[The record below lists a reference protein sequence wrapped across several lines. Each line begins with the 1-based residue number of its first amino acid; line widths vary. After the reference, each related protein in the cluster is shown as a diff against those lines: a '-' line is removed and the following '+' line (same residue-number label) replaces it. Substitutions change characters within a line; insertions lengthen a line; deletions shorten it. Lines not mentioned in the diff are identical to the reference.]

1 MDQIQFAPDKSTF
14 SVDKDHRTI
23 SGLVVP
29 FGVKPIDGRD
39 IAFKTGDIKWADAT
53 HVKLNLDHDP
63 RTAFA
68 TATDLSETD
77 DGIPAVFKV
86 PETSRGDEALELA
99 ASGVYDG
106 FSVSLYRQ
114 EDGTYHLS
122 HVALTSEP
130 AFDQARV
137 DKVAASAQKESDMDK
152 TEVEALVAET
162 VKTELAAVPP
172 REAEIDDDKLK
183 AGLARL
189 GFGSVKE
196 ELPYRFDAI
205 GGEHN
210 FLQDILHGNGEDKAR
225 VDSFIAQV
233 FNVATTDVDEV
244 NPVPTRPDLFVDAV
258 LPSAPV
264 FAAFDKGAINDAT
277 PFIVPKFSSATGLVA
292 THVEGTEPTEG
303 TYVTTSQTV
312 TPKAKS
318 GKVEINREVLDAVG
332 NPAVQGLVWAKMLSA
347 FGTELETEAAA
358 TVNAASLVELGTVIP
373 IAEADAYDV
382 ADLTEANLL
391 SAVFIDGSTEWNVF
405 LGHRDLFSKLA
416 LAPKSATDLAKRY
429 PILSP
434 SNANGT
440 VAERYRRVNVAGYDM
455 VPAGSLGATNVNGKS
470 IIGASS
476 AVATWASAPK
486 RIEWEQ
492 VAFGTLGLF
501 GYYAGA
507 VIDLARVRKIT
518 YNESAAS

>member
-1 MDQIQFAPDKSTF
+1 MDKLQFALDKSTF
-14 SVDKDHRTI
+14 SADKESRTI
-23 SGLVVP
+23 SGLIVP

-39 IAFKTGDIKWADAT
+39 ITFSPGSITWSDAG
-53 HVKLNLDHDP
+53 HVKLNLDHDS
-63 RTAFA
+63 RTAFG
-68 TATDLSETD
+68 TAAELVETD
-77 DGIPAVFKV
+77 DGILGEFSIP
-86 PETSRGDEALELA
+86 TTTRGDEALELA
-99 ASGVYDG
+99 VSGVYDG
-106 FSVSLYRQ
+106 LSVAVYPKG
-114 EDGTYHLS
+114 EGYHLS

-137 DKVAASAQKESDMDK
+137 DRVAASAQKESDMDK
-152 TEVEALVAET
+152 AEVEALVADT
-162 VKTELAAVPP
+162 VKTELAAIPP
-172 REAEIDDDKLK
+172 REAELDDDKLK

-189 GFGSVKE
+189 GFGAVVKE

-205 GGEHN
+205 GGQHN
-210 FLQDILHGNGEDKAR
+210 FIRDILHGNGEDKGR
-225 VDSFIAQV
+225 VDAFIAQV
-233 FNVATTDVDEV
+233 FNVATTDVGTI
-244 NPVPTRPDLFVDAV
+244 NPTPTRPDMFVDAV

-277 PFIVPKFSSATGLVA
+277 PFVVPKFNTATGLVA

-303 TYVTTSQTV
+303 TYTTTSQTV
-312 TPKAKS
+312 TPKGKS
-318 GKVEINREVLDAVG
+318 GKLEINREVLDAVG
-332 NPAVQGLVWAKMLSA
+332 NPAVQGLVWNRMLAA

-358 TVNAASLVELGTVIP
+358 TVNAAALVELGTVIP

-391 SAVFIDGSTEWNVF
+391 SAVFIDGSTEWDVF

-429 PILSP
+429 PMLSP

-440 VAERYRRVNVAGYDM
+440 TAERYRRVNVGGYDM

-470 IIGASS
+470 VIGSSS
-476 AVATWASAPK
+476 AVATWASTPQ

-492 VAFGTLGLF
+492 VAYGTLGLF

>member
-1 MDQIQFAPDKSTF
+1 MDKLQFALDKSTF
-14 SVDKDHRTI
+14 SADKDGRTI
-23 SGLVVP
+23 SGLIVP

-39 IAFKTGDIKWADAT
+39 IAFAPGDITWTDAS

-63 RTAFA
+63 RSAFGSA
-68 TATDLSETD
+68 SDLVETD
-77 DGIPAVFKV
+77 EGILGEFSIPA
-86 PETSRGDEALELA
+86 TSRGDEALELA
-99 ASGVYDG
+99 VSGVYDG
-106 FSVSLYRQ
+106 LSVAVYPKG
-114 EDGTYHLS
+114 EGYHLS

-152 TEVEALVAET
+152 DQIAALVTET

-172 REAEIDDDKLK
+172 REATVSDDDLK

-189 GFGSVKE
+189 GFGAVKE

-205 GGEHN
+205 GGQHN

-225 VDSFIAQV
+225 VDAFIAQV
-233 FNVATTDVDEV
+233 FNVATTDVDDV
-244 NPVPTRPDLFVDAV
+244 NPSPTRPDLFVDGV
-258 LPSAPV
+258 LPSAPI
-264 FAAFDKGAINDAT
+264 FAAFDKGAIADAT
-277 PFIVPKFSSATGLVA
+277 PFIVPKFNTATGLVA
-292 THVEGTEPTEG
+292 THTEGTEPTEG
-303 TYVTTSQTV
+303 TFTTTSQTV

-332 NPAVQGLVWAKMLSA
+332 NPAVQGLVWAKMLAA

-358 TVNAASLVELGTVIP
+358 TVNAASLTELGTVITA
-373 IAEADAYDV
+373 AEADAYDV

-391 SAVFIDGSTEWNVF
+391 SAVFIDGSESWDVF

-416 LAPKSATDLAKRY
+416 LAPKSSTDLAKRY
-429 PILSP
+429 PMLSP

-440 VAERYRRVNVAGYDM
+440 VAERYRRLNVGGYDM
-455 VPAGSLGATNVNGKS
+455 VPAGALGATNTNGKS
-470 IIGASS
+470 IIGSSS
-476 AVATWASAPK
+476 AVACWASTPK

-518 YNESAAS
+518 YNESTSS